1 MIKNDNKNYQKTTC
15 KYECKLCH
23 YSCSD
28 ISNFKKHLQ
37 TKKHQ
42 SLHMVTNDNKN
53 YQSETLR
60 NKTKTDKPWVC
71 ECGRAYKYRSGLSRH
86 KSGCILKESSI
97 ENVKNSDDIRTTLN
111 KVVEENREL
120 RSLIIEQQKQF
131 CEKTTH
137 NTYNLQ
143 VFLTEGCKDAINMSE
158 FIDSLP
164 IQIQDLE
171 HTRKHGLYQGIAHIM
186 LNGLK
191 QLGATK
197 RPIHC
202 TNVNKETLY
211 IKDNDTWAAGSDS
224 TKKLK
229 QSLNTLALKQRKA
242 VKEWEELNP
251 DWEKSETK
259 MQEWM
264 HLVKNVMEGFEE
276 DSVGEG
282 KLMREI
288 AKETE
293 LSNQNMIVNI

>member
-1 MIKNDNKNYQKTTC
+1 MITNDNKNYLKKTQI
-15 KYECKLCH
+15 YECKLCN
-23 YSCSD
+23 YICSD
-28 ISNFKKHLQ
+28 LSNFKKHLQ
-37 TKKHQ
+37 TKKH
-42 SLHMVTNDNKN
+42 SSMTMITNDNKN
-53 YQSETLR
+53 YQ
-60 NKTKTDKPWVC
+60 NKKTIEKPWVC
-71 ECGRAYKYRSGLSRH
+71 ICGRAYKYRSGLSRH
-86 KSGCILKESSI
+86 KNMCKMSCVSI
-97 ENVKNSDDIRTTLN
+97 ETNLTATHSDDIRTTLN

-143 VFLTEGCKDAINMSE
+143 VFLTEGCKDAINMSD
-158 FIDSLP
+158 FIASLP
-164 IQIQDLE
+164 IQMQDLE
-171 HTRKHGLYQGIAHIM
+171 HTRKHGLYQGIANIM

-202 TNVNKETLY
+202 TNVSKETLY
-211 IKDNDTWAAGSDS
+211 IKDNDTWAEGNDS
-224 TKKLK
+224 TQKLK
-229 QSLNTLALKQRKA
+229 ESLKTLALKQRKA

-264 HLVKNVMEGFEE
+264 LLVKNVMSGFEE

-293 LSNQNMIVNI
+293 LPNKNILINV